1 MKYLQSIITLLIVIF
16 CSGTLVTSCME
27 SNNKIDSAG
36 DTVKA
41 AKEKFEDDKDA
52 FIGDMRAYKAEYNQ
66 KYKTNKKKIEELKN
80 DKTLQVKDLYNEK
93 VEELETKNENLKRE
107 MDTIEIN
114 SNIEWKNFK
123 REFSHE
129 MDELDQ
135 SIKSVTQKT

>member
-27 SNNKIDSAG
+27 SNKRVDSVN

-41 AKEKFEDDKDA
+41 AKEKFEEDKEA
-52 FIGDMRAYKAEYNQ
+52 FIADMRGYKVEYNQ
-66 KYKTNKKKIEELKN
+66 KYTENKKKIQKLKD
-80 DKTLQVKDLYNEK
+80 DKSQKSKDLYNEK
-93 VEELETKNENLKRE
+93 VEELETANENLKRE

-123 REFSHE
+123 REFNHE
-129 MDELDQ
+129 MDELDK
-135 SIKSVTQKT
+135 SIESVTKKI